1 MKGTPSVFMK
11 CDKIH
16 LYCNLCFKKC
26 TDMIIFKLPHAS
38 CEISYIS
45 TINYE
50 TFEEVRLIC
59 NNNELLK

>member
-1 MKGTPSVFMK
+1 
-11 CDKIH
+11 
-16 LYCNLCFKKC
+16 
-26 TDMIIFKLPHAS
+26 MIIFKLPHAS